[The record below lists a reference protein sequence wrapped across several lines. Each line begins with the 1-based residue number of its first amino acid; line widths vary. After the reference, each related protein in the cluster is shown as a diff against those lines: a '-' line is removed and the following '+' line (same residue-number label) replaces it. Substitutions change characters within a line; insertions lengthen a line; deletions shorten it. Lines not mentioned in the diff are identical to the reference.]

1 MAKGKKKKKKDPL
14 QAKKDMISIIIIG
27 AGIVIGLFLG
37 MVLVTVSQQK
47 SGVKQVAVYVEGGQ
61 SFKLSTKL
69 TVLADVLKENDFAV
83 FSEDG
88 KIEEIGGSKAGE
100 GEYFTIKL
108 GDEDVTDS
116 LNGTVIKDGD
126 AVFAS
131 LKTE

>member
-1 MAKGKKKKKKDPL
+1 M
-14 QAKKDMISIIIIG
+14 
-27 AGIVIGLFLG
+27 
-37 MVLVTVSQQK
+37 
-47 SGVKQVAVYVEGGQ
+47 
-61 SFKLSTKL
+61 
-69 TVLADVLKENDFAV
+69 LKENDFAV

>member
-69 TVLADVLKENDFAV
+69 TVLEDVLKENDFAV

-88 KIEEIGGSKAGE
+88 KIEEIGGSKAEDG
-100 GEYFTIKL
+100 GYFTITL
-108 GDEDVTDS
+108 GDEDVTDN
-116 LNGTVIKDGD
+116 LKGTVVKDGD
-126 AVFAS
+126 AVFAAQ
-131 LKTE
+131 KTE

>member
-69 TVLADVLKENDFAV
+69 TVLEDVLKENNFAV

-88 KIEEIGGSKAGE
+88 KIEEIGGSKASE